1 MRCCLRAT
9 EVPQRFL
16 TLGVVRILRIRS
28 TGGFKSSSVD
38 QDVASLE
45 FKRRGGWRVGPY
57 ELSQPAKR
65 EEEGQLT
72 LLVSDS
78 RFQLNNGES
87 SHGRL
92 SLATQHWPVSHC
104 GWVAELRPRPHHCSG
119 SWRHCLLAHKGTLV
133 SFDHTE
139 WTPLAPLVTR
149 GEVWGCGRSENWR
162 LSNSDDAV
170 AKKTAA
176 EKFA

>member
-28 TGGFKSSSVD
+28 TGGFKISR
-38 QDVASLE
+38 AGPRMWRRWSLRDGE
-45 FKRRGGWRVGPY
+45 VEGLAH

-72 LLVSDS
+72 LLVSDC
-78 RFQLNNGES
+78 RVHLNNGES

-92 SLATQHWPVSHC
+92 SLATQH
-104 GWVAELRPRPHHCSG
+104 
-119 SWRHCLLAHKGTLV
+119 
-133 SFDHTE
+133 
-139 WTPLAPLVTR
+139 
-149 GEVWGCGRSENWR
+149 
-162 LSNSDDAV
+162 
-170 AKKTAA
+170 
-176 EKFA
+176 